1 MSPLLF
7 SLDIDTRSIVGTI
20 MKQLDDEQ
28 YEVIDLIQVEHKE
41 RAMIDGQI
49 HNVLSV
55 AQVIEQIKEQ
65 FEERHG
71 PLKEVNVAAAGRA
84 LKTIRGEASIDLSE
98 RLLISTEA
106 VQNLE
111 PAAVQ
116 EAHEQLMKQ
125 TKELSTTYYC
135 VGYSV
140 LQYELDGEV
149 IGNLIDQHGQVATI
163 KVIATF
169 LPRVVIESLTH
180 SLERAGLKMAG
191 LTLGPIAAIH
201 VLIPQSMRRL
211 NVALV
216 DIGAG
221 TSDIAI
227 TSDNTVSAYGMVP
240 IAGDEITEQLS
251 NHYLL
256 DFPIAEQMKRQ
267 WTEGETVEFE
277 DILGMMYEATYD
289 ELLSILSPSIEEL
302 AIAISEQI
310 LSLNGDHPPQA
321 VMVIGGGS
329 LTPTLTERMSE
340 HLKLPQ
346 ARVQIRDTKAIKSVI
361 IQENI
366 QNSPALVTP
375 IGIALAA
382 QESPIQYVSISVNGR
397 DIRLFELSNLTVGDV
412 LINAQINVSQLFG
425 KPGLGM
431 SLTVNGQ
438 FITVPGE
445 HGTPSII
452 QRNGEL
458 VSIKSPV
465 ADGDSIEVI
474 PGKKGKDA
482 VAKIGDLIEKVEPLH
497 ITING
502 EQHTIEPTL
511 TLNGEPT
518 TLDQSLKDRDVVEA
532 KQLTTV
538 GQCLEHCG
546 VEIASGES
554 LLVSIDGRPH
564 QLKPSNLLLYM
575 NGQMATPQTAIQNGA
590 VIQLIQQSER
600 TLAQIAKELN
610 LYATSAISVQFN
622 GELVNITRMNY
633 TIFVNEEEVTDLQI
647 VVTNEND
654 VSWQTRPTTNFMFS
668 DVFAHTDFEL
678 PTAATVQYQLS
689 GNDNP
694 AEFTDPIFNGDELAV
709 NFF

>member
-7 SLDIDTRSIVGTI
+7 SLDIGTRSVVGTI

-28 YEVIDLIQVEHKE
+28 YEVIDLMQVEHKE

-111 PAAVQ
+111 LAAVQ

-169 LPRVVIESLTH
+169 LPRVVIESLIH
-180 SLERAGLKMAG
+180 SLERAGLKMSG
-191 LTLGPIAAIH
+191 LTLEPIAAIH

-251 NHYLL
+251 SHYLL
-256 DFPIAEQMKRQ
+256 DFPIAEQIKRR
-267 WTEGETVEFE
+267 WTDGETVEFE
-277 DILGMMYEATYD
+277 DILGMTYEASYE
-289 ELLSILSPSIEEL
+289 ELLSILSPSIDEL

-310 LSLNGDHPPQA
+310 LSSNGGHPPQA

-329 LTPTLTERMSE
+329 LTPTLTERMSDY
-340 HLKLPQ
+340 LKLPQ
-346 ARVQIRDTKAIKSVI
+346 ARVQIRDTKAIKNVI
-361 IQENI
+361 IQDNI

-382 QESPIQYVSISVNGR
+382 QESPIQYVSVSVNGR
-397 DIRLFELSNLTVGDV
+397 AVRLFELSNLTVGDV
-412 LINAQINVSQLFG
+412 LIHAQINVSQLFG

-431 SLTVNGQ
+431 TLTVNGQ

-452 QRNGEL
+452 HRNGEL

-465 ADGDSIEVI
+465 ADGDAIEVI
-474 PGKKGKDA
+474 PGQKGKDA
-482 VAKIGDLIEKVEPLH
+482 VAKISNLIEKIEPLH
-497 ITING
+497 LTING
-502 EQHTIEPTL
+502 ETYTIEPTL
-511 TLNGEPT
+511 TLNGNPA
-518 TLDQSLKDRDVVEA
+518 TLNELLKDRDVIEA

-538 GQCLEHCG
+538 GQCLEHCDI
-546 VEIASGES
+546 ELARGES
-554 LLVSIDGRPH
+554 MLVKIDGRPH
-564 QLKPSNLLLYM
+564 QLKPSNVLLYM
-575 NGQMATPQTAIQNGA
+575 NGQVATPQTAIQNGA

-610 LYATSAISVQFN
+610 LYTTSAISVQFN
-622 GELVNITRMNY
+622 GELVNMTRMNY
-633 TIFVNEEEVTDLQI
+633 TIIVNDEEVTDLQLI
-647 VVTNEND
+647 VTNED
-654 VSWQTRPTTNFMFS
+654 EVSWQTRPTTNFMFS
-668 DVFAHTDFEL
+668 DVFAHTNFEL
-678 PTAATVQYQLS
+678 PTAARAQYQLS
-689 GNDNP
+689 RNGSP
-694 AEFTDPIFNGDELAV
+694 AEFTNPIFNGDELAV

>member
-7 SLDIDTRSIVGTI
+7 SLDIGTRSVVGTI
-20 MKQLDDEQ
+20 MKQHDDEQ

-111 PAAVQ
+111 LAAVQ

-169 LPRVVIESLTH
+169 LPRVVIESLIH

-191 LTLGPIAAIH
+191 LTLEPIAAIH

-302 AIAISEQI
+302 ATAISEQI

-340 HLKLPQ
+340 HLQLPQ
-346 ARVQIRDTKAIKSVI
+346 ARVQIRDTKAIKNVI
-361 IQENI
+361 IHENI

-482 VAKIGDLIEKVEPLH
+482 VAKIGDLVEKIEPLH

-518 TLDQSLKDRDVVEA
+518 TLDQSLNDRDVVEA

-546 VEIASGES
+546 VEMASGKS

-575 NGQMATPQTAIQNGA
+575 NGQIATPQTAIQNGA

-610 LYATSAISVQFN
+610 LYTTSAISVQFN

-633 TIFVNEEEVTDLQI
+633 TIFVNEEEVTDLQL
-647 VVTNEND
+647 VVTNEDD
-654 VSWQTRPTTNFMFS
+654 VCWQTRPTTNFMFS

-678 PTAATVQYQLS
+678 PTAATAKYQLS
-689 GNDNP
+689 RNGNP

-709 NFF
+709 TFF

>member
-7 SLDIDTRSIVGTI
+7 SLDIGTRSVVGTI

-28 YEVIDLIQVEHKE
+28 YEVIDLMQVEHKE

-111 PAAVQ
+111 LAAVQ

-169 LPRVVIESLTH
+169 LPRVVIESLIH
-180 SLERAGLKMAG
+180 SLERAGLKMSG
-191 LTLGPIAAIH
+191 LTLEPIAAIH

-251 NHYLL
+251 SHYLL
-256 DFPIAEQMKRQ
+256 DFPIAEQIKRR
-267 WTEGETVEFE
+267 WTDGKTVEFE
-277 DILGMMYEATYD
+277 DILGMTYEASYE
-289 ELLSILSPSIEEL
+289 ELLSILSPSIDEL

-310 LSLNGDHPPQA
+310 LSSNGGHPPQA

-329 LTPTLTERMSE
+329 LTPTLTERMSD

-346 ARVQIRDTKAIKSVI
+346 ARVQIRDTKAIKNVI
-361 IQENI
+361 IQDNI

-382 QESPIQYVSISVNGR
+382 QESPIQYVSVSVNGR
-397 DIRLFELSNLTVGDV
+397 AVRLFELSNLTVGDV
-412 LINAQINVSQLFG
+412 LIHAQINVSQLFG

-431 SLTVNGQ
+431 TLTVNGQ

-452 QRNGEL
+452 HRNGEL

-465 ADGDSIEVI
+465 ADGDAIEVI
-474 PGKKGKDA
+474 PGQKGKDA
-482 VAKIGDLIEKVEPLH
+482 VAKISNLIEKIEPLH
-497 ITING
+497 LTING
-502 EQHTIEPTL
+502 ETYTIEPTL
-511 TLNGEPT
+511 TLNGNPA
-518 TLDQSLKDRDVVEA
+518 TLNELLKDRDVIEA

-538 GQCLEHCG
+538 GQCLEHCDI
-546 VEIASGES
+546 ELARGES
-554 LLVSIDGRPH
+554 MLVKIDGRPH
-564 QLKPSNLLLYM
+564 QLKPSNVLLYM
-575 NGQMATPQTAIQNGA
+575 NGQVATPQTAIQNGA

-610 LYATSAISVQFN
+610 LYTTSAISVQFN
-622 GELVNITRMNY
+622 GELVNMTRMNY
-633 TIFVNEEEVTDLQI
+633 TIIVNDEEVTDLQLI
-647 VVTNEND
+647 VTNED
-654 VSWQTRPTTNFMFS
+654 EVSWQTRPTTNFMFS
-668 DVFAHTDFEL
+668 DVFAHTNFEL
-678 PTAATVQYQLS
+678 PTAARAQYQLS
-689 GNDNP
+689 RNGSP

>member
-7 SLDIDTRSIVGTI
+7 SLDIGTRSVVGTI

-28 YEVIDLIQVEHKE
+28 YEVIDLMQVEHKE

-111 PAAVQ
+111 LAAVQ

-169 LPRVVIESLTH
+169 LPRVVIESLIH
-180 SLERAGLKMAG
+180 SLERAGLKMSG
-191 LTLGPIAAIH
+191 LTLEPIAAIH

-251 NHYLL
+251 SHYLL
-256 DFPIAEQMKRQ
+256 DFPIAEQIKRR
-267 WTEGETVEFE
+267 WTDGKTVEFE
-277 DILGMMYEATYD
+277 DILGMTYEASYE
-289 ELLSILSPSIEEL
+289 ELLSILSPSIDEL

-310 LSLNGDHPPQA
+310 LSSNGGHPPQA

-329 LTPTLTERMSE
+329 LTPTLTERMSD

-346 ARVQIRDTKAIKSVI
+346 ARVQIRDTKAIKNVI
-361 IQENI
+361 IQDNI

-382 QESPIQYVSISVNGR
+382 QESPIQYVSVSVNGR
-397 DIRLFELSNLTVGDV
+397 AVRLFELSNLTVGDV
-412 LINAQINVSQLFG
+412 LIHAQINVSQLFG

-431 SLTVNGQ
+431 TLTVNGQ

-452 QRNGEL
+452 HRNGEL

-465 ADGDSIEVI
+465 ADGDAIEVI
-474 PGKKGKDA
+474 PGQKGKDA
-482 VAKIGDLIEKVEPLH
+482 VAKISDLIEKIEPLH
-497 ITING
+497 LTING
-502 EQHTIEPTL
+502 ETYTIEPTL
-511 TLNGEPT
+511 TLNGNPA
-518 TLDQSLKDRDVVEA
+518 TLNELLKDRDVIEA

-538 GQCLEHCG
+538 GQCLEHCDI
-546 VEIASGES
+546 ELARGES
-554 LLVSIDGRPH
+554 MLVKIDGRPH
-564 QLKPSNLLLYM
+564 QLKPSNVLLYM
-575 NGQMATPQTAIQNGA
+575 NGQVATPQTAIQNGA

-610 LYATSAISVQFN
+610 LYTTSAISVQFN
-622 GELVNITRMNY
+622 GELVNMTRMNY
-633 TIFVNEEEVTDLQI
+633 TIIVNDEEVTDLQLI
-647 VVTNEND
+647 VTNED
-654 VSWQTRPTTNFMFS
+654 EVSWQTRPTTNFMFS
-668 DVFAHTDFEL
+668 DVFAHTNFEL
-678 PTAATVQYQLS
+678 PTAARAQYQLS
-689 GNDNP
+689 RNGSP

>member
-7 SLDIDTRSIVGTI
+7 SLDIGTRSVVGTI
-20 MKQLDDEQ
+20 MKQRDDEQ

-111 PAAVQ
+111 LAAVQ

-169 LPRVVIESLTH
+169 LPRVVIESLIH

-191 LTLGPIAAIH
+191 LTLEPIAAIH

-302 AIAISEQI
+302 ATAISEQI

-340 HLKLPQ
+340 HLQLPQ
-346 ARVQIRDTKAIKSVI
+346 ARVQIRDTKAIKNVI

-482 VAKIGDLIEKVEPLH
+482 VAKIGDLVEKVEPLH

-502 EQHTIEPTL
+502 ERHTIEPTL

-518 TLDQSLKDRDVVEA
+518 TLDQSLNDRDVVEA

-546 VEIASGES
+546 VEMARGES
-554 LLVSIDGRPH
+554 LLVKIDGRPH

-610 LYATSAISVQFN
+610 LYTTSAISVQFN

-633 TIFVNEEEVTDLQI
+633 TIFVNEEEVTDLQL
-647 VVTNEND
+647 VVTNEDD
-654 VSWQTRPTTNFMFS
+654 VCWQTRPTTNFMFS

-678 PTAATVQYQLS
+678 PTAATAKYQLS
-689 GNDNP
+689 RNGNP

-709 NFF
+709 TFF

>member
-7 SLDIDTRSIVGTI
+7 SLDIGTRSVVGTI

-28 YEVIDLIQVEHKE
+28 YEVIDLMQVEHKE

-111 PAAVQ
+111 LAAVQ

-169 LPRVVIESLTH
+169 LPRVVIESLIH
-180 SLERAGLKMAG
+180 SLERAGLKMSG
-191 LTLGPIAAIH
+191 LTLEPIAAIH

-251 NHYLL
+251 SHYLL
-256 DFPIAEQMKRQ
+256 DFPIAEQIKRR
-267 WTEGETVEFE
+267 WTDGETVEFE
-277 DILGMMYEATYD
+277 DILGMTYEASYE
-289 ELLSILSPSIEEL
+289 ELLSILSPSIDEL

-310 LSLNGDHPPQA
+310 LSSNGGHPPQA

-329 LTPTLTERMSE
+329 LTPTLTERMSDY
-340 HLKLPQ
+340 LKLPQ
-346 ARVQIRDTKAIKSVI
+346 ARVQIRDTKAIKNVI
-361 IQENI
+361 IQDNI

-382 QESPIQYVSISVNGR
+382 QESPIQYVSVSVNGR
-397 DIRLFELSNLTVGDV
+397 AVRLFELSNLTVGDV
-412 LINAQINVSQLFG
+412 LIHAQINVSQLFG

-431 SLTVNGQ
+431 TLTVNGQ

-452 QRNGEL
+452 HRNGEL

-465 ADGDSIEVI
+465 ADGDAIEVI
-474 PGKKGKDA
+474 PGQKGKDA
-482 VAKIGDLIEKVEPLH
+482 VAKISDLIEKIEPLH
-497 ITING
+497 LTING
-502 EQHTIEPTL
+502 ETYTIEPTL
-511 TLNGEPT
+511 TLNGNPT
-518 TLDQSLKDRDVVEA
+518 TLNELLKDRDVIEA

-538 GQCLEHCG
+538 GQCLEHC
-546 VEIASGES
+546 EIELARGES
-554 LLVSIDGRPH
+554 MLVKIDGRPH
-564 QLKPSNLLLYM
+564 QLKPSNVLLYM
-575 NGQMATPQTAIQNGA
+575 NGQVATPQTAIQNGA

-610 LYATSAISVQFN
+610 LYTTSAISVQFN
-622 GELVNITRMNY
+622 GELVNMTRMNY
-633 TIFVNEEEVTDLQI
+633 TIIVNDEEVTDLQLI
-647 VVTNEND
+647 VTNED
-654 VSWQTRPTTNFMFS
+654 EVSWQTRPTTNFMFS
-668 DVFAHTDFEL
+668 DVFAHTNFEL
-678 PTAATVQYQLS
+678 PTAARAQYQLS
-689 GNDNP
+689 RNGSP

>member
-7 SLDIDTRSIVGTI
+7 SLDIGTRSVVGTI

-28 YEVIDLIQVEHKE
+28 YEVIDLVQVEHKE

-111 PAAVQ
+111 LAAVQ

-169 LPRVVIESLTH
+169 LPRVVIESLIH

-191 LTLGPIAAIH
+191 LTLEPIAAIH

-227 TSDNTVSAYGMVP
+227 TSDNTISAYGMVP

-256 DFPIAEQMKRQ
+256 DFPIAEQIKRQ
-267 WTEGETVEFE
+267 WTDGETVEFE

-289 ELLSILSPSIEEL
+289 ELLSILSPSIDEL
-302 AIAISEQI
+302 ATSISEQI

-329 LTPTLTERMSE
+329 LTPTLTERVSE

-346 ARVQIRDTKAIKSVI
+346 ARVQIRDTKAIKNVI
-361 IQENI
+361 IQDNI

-482 VAKIGDLIEKVEPLH
+482 VAKIEDLIEKVEPLH

-502 EQHTIEPTL
+502 EPHTIEPTL

-546 VEIASGES
+546 VEIARGES
-554 LLVSIDGRPH
+554 LLVKIDGRPH

-575 NGQMATPQTAIQNGA
+575 NGQMTTPQTAIQNGA

-610 LYATSAISVQFN
+610 LYTTSAISVQFN

-633 TIFVNEEEVTDLQI
+633 TIFVNEEEVTDLQL
-647 VVTNEND
+647 VVTNEDD
-654 VSWQTRPTTNFMFS
+654 VSWQARPTTNFMFS

-678 PTAATVQYQLS
+678 PTAATAQYQLS
-689 GNDNP
+689 RNGNP

>member
-7 SLDIDTRSIVGTI
+7 SLDIGTRSVVGTI

-28 YEVIDLIQVEHKE
+28 YEVIDLMQVEHKE

-84 LKTIRGEASIDLSE
+84 LKTIHGEASIDLSE

-111 PAAVQ
+111 LAAVQ

-149 IGNLIDQHGQVATI
+149 IGNLIDQYGQVATI

-169 LPRVVIESLTH
+169 LPRVVIESLIH
-180 SLERAGLKMAG
+180 SLERAGLKMSG
-191 LTLGPIAAIH
+191 LTLEPIAAIH

-251 NHYLL
+251 SHYLL
-256 DFPIAEQMKRQ
+256 DFPIAEQIKRR
-267 WTEGETVEFE
+267 WTDGETVEFE
-277 DILGMMYEATYD
+277 DILGMTYEASYE
-289 ELLSILSPSIEEL
+289 ELLSILSPSIDEL

-310 LSLNGDHPPQA
+310 LSSNGGHPPQA

-329 LTPTLTERMSE
+329 LTPTLTERMSDY
-340 HLKLPQ
+340 LKLPQ
-346 ARVQIRDTKAIKSVI
+346 TRVQIRDTKAIKNVI
-361 IQENI
+361 IQDNI

-382 QESPIQYVSISVNGR
+382 QESPIQYVSVSVNGR
-397 DIRLFELSNLTVGDV
+397 AVRLFELSNLTVGDV
-412 LINAQINVSQLFG
+412 LIHAQINVSQLFG

-431 SLTVNGQ
+431 TLTVNGQ

-452 QRNGEL
+452 HRNGEL

-465 ADGDSIEVI
+465 ADGDAIEVI
-474 PGKKGKDA
+474 PGQKGKDA
-482 VAKIGDLIEKVEPLH
+482 VAKISDLIEKIEPLH
-497 ITING
+497 LTING
-502 EQHTIEPTL
+502 ETYTIEPTL
-511 TLNGEPT
+511 TLNGNPT
-518 TLDQSLKDRDVVEA
+518 TLNELLKDRDVIEA

-538 GQCLEHCG
+538 GQCLEHC
-546 VEIASGES
+546 EIELARGES
-554 LLVSIDGRPH
+554 ILVKIDGRPH
-564 QLKPSNLLLYM
+564 QLKPSNVLLYM
-575 NGQMATPQTAIQNGA
+575 NGQVATPQTAIQNGA

-610 LYATSAISVQFN
+610 LYTTSAISVQFN
-622 GELVNITRMNY
+622 GELVNMTRMNY
-633 TIFVNEEEVTDLQI
+633 TIIVNDEEVTDLQLI
-647 VVTNEND
+647 VTNED
-654 VSWQTRPTTNFMFS
+654 EVSWQTRPTTNFMFS
-668 DVFAHTDFEL
+668 DVFAHTNFEL
-678 PTAATVQYQLS
+678 PTAARAQYQLS
-689 GNDNP
+689 RNGSP

>member
-7 SLDIDTRSIVGTI
+7 SLDIGTRSVVGTI

-28 YEVIDLIQVEHKE
+28 YEVIDLMQVEHKE

-111 PAAVQ
+111 LAAVQ

-169 LPRVVIESLTH
+169 LPRVVIESLIH
-180 SLERAGLKMAG
+180 SLERAGLKMSG
-191 LTLGPIAAIH
+191 LTLEPIAAIH

-251 NHYLL
+251 SHYLL
-256 DFPIAEQMKRQ
+256 DFPIAEQIKRR
-267 WTEGETVEFE
+267 WTDGETVEFE
-277 DILGMMYEATYD
+277 DILGMTYEASYE
-289 ELLSILSPSIEEL
+289 ELLSILSPSIDEL

-310 LSLNGDHPPQA
+310 LSSNGGHPPQA

-329 LTPTLTERMSE
+329 LTPTLTERMSDY
-340 HLKLPQ
+340 LKLPQ
-346 ARVQIRDTKAIKSVI
+346 ARVQIRDTKAIKNVI
-361 IQENI
+361 IQDNI

-382 QESPIQYVSISVNGR
+382 QESPIQYVSVSVNGR
-397 DIRLFELSNLTVGDV
+397 AVRLFELSNLTVGDV
-412 LINAQINVSQLFG
+412 LIHAQINVSQLFG

-431 SLTVNGQ
+431 TLTVNGQ

-452 QRNGEL
+452 HRNGEL

-465 ADGDSIEVI
+465 ADGDAIEVI
-474 PGKKGKDA
+474 PGQKGKDA
-482 VAKIGDLIEKVEPLH
+482 VAKISDLIEKIEPLH
-497 ITING
+497 LTING
-502 EQHTIEPTL
+502 ETYTIEPTL
-511 TLNGEPT
+511 TLNGSPT
-518 TLDQSLKDRDVVEA
+518 TLNELLKDRDVIEA

-538 GQCLEHCG
+538 GQCLEHC
-546 VEIASGES
+546 EIELARGES
-554 LLVSIDGRPH
+554 MLVKIDGRPH
-564 QLKPSNLLLYM
+564 QLKPSNVLLYM
-575 NGQMATPQTAIQNGA
+575 NGQVATPQTAIQNGA

-610 LYATSAISVQFN
+610 LYTTSAISVQFN
-622 GELVNITRMNY
+622 GELVNMTRMNY
-633 TIFVNEEEVTDLQI
+633 TIIVNDEEVTDLQLI
-647 VVTNEND
+647 VTNED
-654 VSWQTRPTTNFMFS
+654 EVSWQTRPTTNFMFS
-668 DVFAHTDFEL
+668 DVFAHTNFEL
-678 PTAATVQYQLS
+678 PTAARAQYQLS
-689 GNDNP
+689 RNGSP